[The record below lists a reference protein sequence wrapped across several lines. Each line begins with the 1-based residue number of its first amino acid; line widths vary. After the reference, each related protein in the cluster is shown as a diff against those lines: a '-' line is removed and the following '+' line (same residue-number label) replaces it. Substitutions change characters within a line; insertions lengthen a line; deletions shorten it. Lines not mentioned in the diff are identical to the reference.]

1 MKIEK
6 LQEIASQKGYKIN
19 DQFFVAYE
27 GNSQFDSL
35 NEDYKD
41 CLEYIKNGGIV
52 LPEFTPQE
60 ALERAKASKIN
71 ELKANFEIASKKPH
85 ELKSVKQIDKNG
97 KVIGTVDAYYNIAD
111 VNSLN
116 DSVNIIFAGTFIK
129 MQAFLKVLCGTLKA
143 ICETIAKT
151 SGKDYKDIIAQ
162 FDYSSILTQ
171 VNGLSNSPA
180 HAQGANI
187 PYTTKDTKGN
197 EIRVLLSFAKIE
209 EIFAHIFL
217 RVANVA
223 SSYNIIEEQI
233 KKASTPEELE
243 KININIL

>member
-6 LQEIASQKGYKIN
+6 LTDLKSQKGYKFN
-19 DQFFVAYE
+19 SQFFVAYE
-27 GNSQFDSL
+27 GNPNFDSS

-52 LPEFTPQE
+52 LPEFTLQE
-60 ALERAKASKIN
+60 ALERAKAQKIN
-71 ELKANFEIASKKPH
+71 DLKANFEIASKKPH
-85 ELKSVKQIDKNG
+85 ELKGVKQIDKNG

-129 MQAFLKVLCGTLKA
+129 MQAFLKVLCANLK
-143 ICETIAKT
+143 I
-151 SGKDYKDIIAQ
+151 DYNA
-162 FDYSSILTQ
+162 ILTQ
-171 VNGLSNSPA
+171 VNSLSDNPA
-180 HAQGANI
+180 TTNVANI
-187 PYTTKDTKGN
+187 PYTTKDIKGN
-197 EIRVLLSFAKIE
+197 EIRVFLSFAKIE
-209 EIFAHIFL
+209 EIFAHIFT

-233 KKASTPEELE
+233 KKASTIEELE
-243 KININIL
+243 KININI

>member
-1 MKIEK
+1 MI
-6 LQEIASQKGYKIN
+6 LQKNKNNEIFESSLLQPDCTN
-19 DQFFVAYE
+19 
-27 GNSQFDSL
+27 L
-35 NEDYKD
+35 NEGEIK
-41 CLEYIKNGGIV
+41 EYR
-52 LPEFTPQE
+52 LSE
-60 ALERAKASKIN
+60 AKAQKIN

-97 KVIGTVDAYYNIAD
+97 KFIKTVDAYYNIAD

-129 MQAFLKVLCGTLKA
+129 MQAFLKVLCANLK
-143 ICETIAKT
+143 I
-151 SGKDYKDIIAQ
+151 DYNA
-162 FDYSSILTQ
+162 ILTQ
-171 VNGLSNSPA
+171 VNSLSDNPA
-180 HAQGANI
+180 TTNVANI

-209 EIFAHIFL
+209 EIFAHIFT

-233 KKASTPEELE
+233 KKALTLEELE
-243 KININIL
+243 AIDIDINKRLK

>member
-1 MKIEK
+1 MIFLKDPISKQINQFESM
-6 LQEIASQKGYKIN
+6 SQIGAGFATWENITDTKEADEFLLLK
-19 DQFFVAYE
+19 A
-27 GNSQFDSL
+27 
-35 NEDYKD
+35 
-41 CLEYIKNGGIV
+41 KN
-52 LPEFTPQE
+52 Q
-60 ALERAKASKIN
+60 KIN

-85 ELKSVKQIDKNG
+85 GLKGVKQIDKNG
-97 KVIGTVDAYYNIAD
+97 KVIGMVDAYYNIAD

-129 MQAFLKVLCGTLKA
+129 MQAFLKVLCASLK
-143 ICETIAKT
+143 I
-151 SGKDYKDIIAQ
+151 DYNA
-162 FDYSSILTQ
+162 ILTQ
-171 VNGLSNSPA
+171 VNGLSDNPA
-180 HAQGANI
+180 TANVANI

-209 EIFAHIFL
+209 EIFAHIFT

-233 KKASTPEELE
+233 KKASTIEELE